1 MARETLKISKEQ
13 SLPVNAATQKL
24 AWLGTTGS
32 GKTYGASKLA
42 EQFWYA
48 GAQFVVLDPVGVW
61 YGLRLDK
68 TGKKPSTID
77 IPVFGG
83 LHGDMPLDPGAGK
96 LLANLVVDK
105 NLSAIIDVSQFESDA
120 AKARF
125 AADFADQFFHR
136 KKANA
141 SAVHLFIEECQEF
154 VPQNPQRGEE
164 RMLHAFVRMQKLGR
178 NFGIGSSYISQRP
191 QEVNKKALNMA
202 QTLFVFRNTGTHE
215 RKAIELWIKDNS
227 LDENIANDLPK
238 IPTGQ
243 CHIWSPE
250 FLKIS
255 EMVHILE
262 KDTFNASATP
272 EVGKKAKAQSLASI
286 DIKALQESMAD
297 TIAAAAN
304 EDPAL
309 LRKKIQ
315 ALEGEL
321 KKKVAPVAP
330 VGPMGVSQW
339 MEYGHKYKYAE
350 FFEKQIAARFEETI
364 GKMRFAL
371 TNASSTLRKIA
382 ELTSRP
388 DVLELTQKD
397 FKLPKDFKPGQI
409 IQIPKSAQLT
419 KKDVDLIERP
429 QITKSE
435 PIARDVSIGGQ
446 MGKGETSILT
456 AAAQLTGGATR
467 PQLTVLTGYKK
478 TTRNRYIQTL
488 QALRYVELEGDRI
501 KASPEGVAALGP
513 TYEPLPT
520 GPELQ
525 DHLMRTLPK
534 GEMEILK
541 VLLAHAPNSVEREIL
556 TEATGYQ
563 KTTRNRYLQSLAARE
578 LVEYEGTAVY
588 CSRTLL

>member
-13 SLPVNAATQKL
+13 SLPVSAATQKL

-42 EQFWYA
+42 EQFWYT
-48 GAQFVVLDPVGVW
+48 GAQFIVLDPVGVW

-68 TGKKPSTID
+68 SGKKPSKID

-105 NLSAIIDVSQFESDA
+105 TLSAIIDVSQFESDA

-125 AADFADQFFHR
+125 AADFADQFFYR
-136 KKANA
+136 KKAKA

-286 DIKALQESMAD
+286 DIKALQESMAEVVK
-297 TIAAAAN
+297 AAAN

-309 LRKKIQ
+309 LRKRIG
-315 ALEGEL
+315 ALELEL
-321 KKKVAPVAP
+321 KKKPAVAVDPSTISRAVAAREKEL
-330 VGPMGVSQW
+330 VDAFDKERAGYRDRFSKMSI
-339 MEYGHKYKYAE
+339 Y
-350 FFEKQIAARFEETI
+350 FKQIEEL
-364 GKMRFAL
+364 M
-371 TNASSTLRKIA
+371 
-382 ELTSRP
+382 
-388 DVLELTQKD
+388 
-397 FKLPKDFKPGQI
+397 KLPPGTKISPFKAVA
-409 IQIPKSAQLT
+409 IPPAPPA
-419 KKDVDLIERP
+419 RP
-429 QITKSE
+429 QIAKSE
-435 PIARDVSIGGQ
+435 PIAAEVSTNGQ
-446 MGKGETSILT
+446 MGKGESSILI
-456 AAAQLTGGATR
+456 AAAQVSDGATR
-467 PQLTVLTGYKK
+467 EHLTVLTGYKK
-478 TTRNRYIQTL
+478 STRNRYIQTL
-488 QALRYVELEGDRI
+488 L
-501 KASPEGVAALGP
+501 ALGYIELAGEKVKA
-513 TYEPLPT
+513 TQAGIDALGSNYTPLPT
-520 GPELQ
+520 GPELVE
-525 DHLMRTLPK
+525 HLLRTLPK
-534 GEMEILK
+534 GEREIFK
-541 VLLAHAPNSVEREIL
+541 VLVDAAGAPVEREAI
-556 TEATGYQ
+556 TEATTYQ
-563 KTTRNRYLQSLAARE
+563 KSTRNRYLQSLAARE
-578 LVEYEGTAVY
+578 LVAYEGTAVRA
-588 CSRTLL
+588 SSDLF